1 MTMPHV
7 GLYHLVVRIDG
18 RPERLTRYATSWE
31 AVQIIASKQSQRT
44 QPYLEVEPVG
54 MIEEYIP

>member
-1 MTMPHV
+1 MPHV
-7 GLYHLVVRIDG
+7 GLSHLVVRIDG
-18 RPERLTRYATSWE
+18 RTERLTRYATSWE

-54 MIEEYIP
+54 MIEEYTP